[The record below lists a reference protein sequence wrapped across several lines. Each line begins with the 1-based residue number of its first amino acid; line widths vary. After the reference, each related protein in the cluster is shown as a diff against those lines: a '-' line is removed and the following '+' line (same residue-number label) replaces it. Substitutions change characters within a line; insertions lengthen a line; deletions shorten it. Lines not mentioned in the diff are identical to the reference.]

1 MLVSSFVDYYTVSCF
16 IEYLNCFVFWI
27 FMINMPFLL
36 QENFKIN
43 LSNVSEICFLKNK
56 DKVKLAKNDN
66 F

>member
-1 MLVSSFVDYYTVSCF
+1 
-16 IEYLNCFVFWI
+16 
-27 FMINMPFLL
+27 MINMPFLL

-56 DKVKLAKNDN
+56 DRVKLAKNDN